1 MSAFCETFLNWSSGC
16 RKVRNMKT
24 VQTILDK
31 GRITGD
37 TKSSV
42 DLSSQTFISVMLLTE
57 LELQLPIA
65 LITNSFLSRAC

>member
-1 MSAFCETFLNWSSGC
+1 
-16 RKVRNMKT
+16 MKT
-24 VQTILDK
+24 VSTILDK

-37 TKSSV
+37 TETSV

-65 LITNSFLSRAC
+65 LITNSF

>member
-1 MSAFCETFLNWSSGC
+1 
-16 RKVRNMKT
+16 MKS

-65 LITNSFLSRAC
+65 LLNIVFGVTKVVLDMKI